1 MRQYKTREQY
11 LVAMAKEINDV
22 LFIPAGYPVNLDKVK
37 VSCGFTT
44 QGGKKNA
51 AIGQCFNDKT
61 NGFNEIFIH
70 PVLADESRVGD
81 VLAHE
86 MIHAYD
92 NCKHGHRGPFRR
104 IAKAIG
110 LTGKMTATIASD
122 EMKVK
127 LAKIQKKLGKYPHE
141 ALDYKPRKKQGTR
154 NLKIE
159 CPKCADTSPYFVRMS
174 KTMFEKGAPKC
185 GQCGTKMTDDIT
197 AVLIDEIQK
206 TQKIVKVTEEERDL
220 LSRLAYSE
228 FSDEDIERGEIGG
241 GGYIDKHEFKIAQA
255 LKNKGVIHIEKLDYN
270 EHSTWGWIKS
280 YFLNT
285 GENKIEHVGRII
297 NIHTI

>member
-1 MRQYKTREQY
+1 MRQFKTREQY

-22 LFIPAGYPVNLDKVK
+22 FFKPAGYPVNLDKVK

-44 QGGKKNA
+44 QGGKRNA

-86 MIHAYD
+86 MIHAFD
-92 NCKHGHRGPFRR
+92 NCENGHRGPFRR

-141 ALDYKPRKKQGTR
+141 ALDYKPVKKQGTR
-154 NLKIE
+154 MLKVE
-159 CPKCADTSPYFVRMS
+159 CPDCGHGHNEYDEKYFVRLS
-174 KTMFEKGAPKC
+174 KTMLAKGSPIC
-185 GQCGTKMTDDIT
+185 GQCC
-197 AVLIDEIQK
+197 E
-206 TQKIVKVTEEERDL
+206 
-220 LSRLAYSE
+220 
-228 FSDEDIERGEIGG
+228 
-241 GGYIDKHEFKIAQA
+241 
-255 LKNKGVIHIEKLDYN
+255 
-270 EHSTWGWIKS
+270 S
-280 YFLNT
+280 YMLM
-285 GENKIEHVGRII
+285 V
-297 NIHTI
+297 